1 MKTQGYLCLYCKLKL
16 LFEKATLWI
25 PHLQAGL
32 SERPT
37 ELFQDLRLYRETDT
51 NNLFIFLFSFF
62 LFSPFFFFQFKQSQ
76 NKWTKQ
82 NPKNQTSLHTDIFSS
97 ACRWNK
103 LLLLLVKNCFCSHEP
118 IPLITLYAYQK
129 YSSVVAVTDFGGVL
143 VHQENRSGLGKDLK
157 NRRLGK
163 KNEFLYYSVRQKC
176 LREK

>member
-82 NPKNQTSLHTDIFSS
+82 TKPKKPNQS
-97 ACRWNK
+97 AHWYF
-103 LLLLLVKNCFCSHEP
+103 LFCLQMKQITPAISKELFLQSWTNSFNNTIC
-118 IPLITLYAYQK
+118 IPKIQLSCCCHWLWWSTCASGKQK
-129 YSSVVAVTDFGGVL
+129 WI
-143 VHQENRSGLGKDLK
+143 RKGL
-157 NRRLGK
+157 
-163 KNEFLYYSVRQKC
+163 
-176 LREK
+176 EK